1 MMLSPKGG
9 GRCLSGIGE
18 IGGVGCCIQGRR
30 RRRIGVRS
38 IPIDK
43 DGNYISLAFSANP
56 RSSAGRG
63 CESGFWEGVGVT
75 ETGRREEGAEQRM
88 MGVRKKIKMCLSL
101 SYGILG
107 WVRFKILESKRRRE
121 DGGGA

>member
-63 CESGFWEGVGVT
+63 CESVGFGRVWGLPRQAG
-75 ETGRREEGAEQRM
+75 GRREQ
-88 MGVRKKIKMCLSL
+88 
-101 SYGILG
+101 
-107 WVRFKILESKRRRE
+107 SK
-121 DGGGA
+121 G

>member
-1 MMLSPKGG
+1 M
-9 GRCLSGIGE
+9 
-18 IGGVGCCIQGRR
+18 
-30 RRRIGVRS
+30 
-38 IPIDK
+38 
-43 DGNYISLAFSANP
+43 
-56 RSSAGRG
+56 
-63 CESGFWEGVGVT
+63 GVT